1 MKSEELFF
9 VFLFFVHVEFE
20 MFAAVG
26 AIHFAFVN
34 DAAIDADNF
43 AACRALY
50 FVEVFVVA
58 AAVAVAIVI
67 IAAAVAIAVIFVKFI
82 VIVFERFEIFVDEFD
97 LFANFCE
104 RILDVFYIVCKIFE
118 DVNDSVEN
126 FVIAVKAFH
135 KSFEM
140 CNFFSNS
147 HHNFSFAVSGGF
159 DGL

>member
-1 MKSEELFF
+1 
-9 VFLFFVHVEFE
+9 

-67 IAAAVAIAVIFVKFI
+67 IAAAVAIAVIFVEFI

-97 LFANFCE
+97 LLANFCE

-147 HHNFSFAVSGGF
+147 HVFSP
-159 DGL
+159 LP